1 MFSANS
7 GDQPVIETLIR
18 STRFAGN
25 LPPFAEPQSRRLK
38 PVATLEVGDHMD
50 EDRWERKRE
59 QWERRWERRRA
70 RFHSPGKHLAA
81 GLILT
86 AIGLIFLLGNMGYL
100 DVRRVFAFWP
110 VILIIFGVVR
120 IVTSRGCRQTAGI
133 FGVVV
138 GLLFLL
144 GSFGII
150 RLAFREL
157 WPILLIGVGA
167 SMLWRAALVRR
178 EHTGWRNPG
187 SAASAGLSAEP
198 AGSADTHANTPSSN
212 SVVSATAI
220 LAGVERRINSQDF
233 RGGDVTAIMGGCNLD
248 LRGALIT
255 PPHQPVLE
263 VFVLFGGIEIRVPE
277 DWTVISELEVIL
289 GGFDDRKAAPPKTNQ
304 NASSFAERS

>member
-1 MFSANS
+1 M
-7 GDQPVIETLIR
+7 DQ
-18 STRFAGN
+18 
-25 LPPFAEPQSRRLK
+25 
-38 PVATLEVGDHMD
+38 H
-50 EDRWERKRE
+50 RWDRKRDR
-59 QWERRWERRRA
+59 WERRWERRRA
-70 RFHSPGKHLAA
+70 RFHSPGKHLVA

-86 AIGLIFLLGNMGYL
+86 AIGVVFLLGNMGYL
-100 DVRRVFAFWP
+100 DVRQVFAFWP
-110 VILIIFGVVR
+110 VILIIFGVVK
-120 IVTSRGCRQTAGI
+120 IAASRGCGQTAGI
-133 FGVVV
+133 FWVIV

-178 EHTGWRNPG
+178 EHI
-187 SAASAGLSAEP
+187 GLSDPGP
-198 AGSADTHANTPSSN
+198 ADANRPSSN

-255 PPHQPVLE
+255 PAQQPVLE
-263 VFVLFGGIEIRVPE
+263 MFVLFGGVEIRVPE
-277 DWTVISELEVIL
+277 DWTVVSELEVIL
-289 GGFDDRKAAPPKTNQ
+289 GGFDDRKADPPKDESKRFILRGTVLMGGV
-304 NASSFAERS
+304 EVRK